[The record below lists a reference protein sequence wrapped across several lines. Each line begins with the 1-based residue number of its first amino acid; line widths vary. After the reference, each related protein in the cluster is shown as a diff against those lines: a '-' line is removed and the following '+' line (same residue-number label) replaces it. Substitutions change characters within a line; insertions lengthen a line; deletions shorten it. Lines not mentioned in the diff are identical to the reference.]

1 MHRAKRTRTH
11 VPTLFDLGV
20 FSLRIYV
27 TFLSVFGCAV
37 YVDDYGKLDKE
48 MGSPKH
54 THTHTQTNKVSYTPK
69 STLTHTH
76 THTNKR
82 GSKELEEGNAGK
94 REKNNEREEGEKG

>member
-37 YVDDYGKLDKE
+37 YVDDYGKLVKE
-48 MGSPKH
+48 MCSPKH
-54 THTHTQTNKVSYTPK
+54 THTHTHTN
-69 STLTHTH
+69 THTH
-76 THTNKR
+76 THTHALTTNPPVVRAHTSPLKDCR
-82 GSKELEEGNAGK
+82 G
-94 REKNNEREEGEKG
+94 RRRRDIKGRQ